1 MSYTEED
8 TIESFLISNI
18 CEAIDKYNVEVDQLC
33 DDDDLVLIEDGIT
46 DNSIEK
52 IKAIC
57 SRVDR
62 KRAPLKMIVLWITV
76 YLWNQEDVDMQNKV
90 NEIASSFKSIIIED
104 ENWYEYNQQENLGI
118 KPLFWSDYLGNN
130 SDRKYVIADFRK
142 GIDEVA
148 NIFHAQDNINVEIC
162 IWIIWLLDDISND
175 RKVFFSDKMDKV
187 TNLLNITAIKADV
200 TTEEYIKNNVSIVD
214 NDISDS
220 TSSISPDTC
229 IGTDSDGKV
238 YIAKNLI
245 DQTILLTYNE
255 DDKEIYFLGQ
265 YNKNYHWNGYCVINT
280 YDADG
285 KLNGINESNFDD
297 GNRLDYE
304 SYYLS
309 DKQNEWIYT
318 DRDCKEET
326 NEGISIRYK
335 SNFSKQKNFTATN
348 VRVSDLIYIESMKE
362 YDNKE
367 ILSYYM
373 GKTSNGVYND
383 DSGNAYLVMYNS
395 EGFVSVYYKGN
406 FKDGYFEDENAIE
419 IVLDE
424 SYNINKYFLYNG
436 GFTRGERISDDGI
449 KYITQDEI
457 NTILKENGCKDN
469 FTWYSENS

>member
-1 MSYTEED
+1 MGCLNLKNCKHESRIIKMPKKKKNVIQEENSNNVNNQKSSIKAR
-8 TIESFLISNI
+8 IETGI
-18 CEAIDKYNVEVDQLC
+18 AILTGLSLLFGAYNYVESKFDKLNDKLNECLKKDEINNLTTDVSEMREYLYSDDGVKDQLG
-33 DDDDLVLIEDGIT
+33 E
-46 DNSIEK
+46 
-52 IKAIC
+52 
-57 SRVDR
+57 
-62 KRAPLKMIVLWITV
+62 
-76 YLWNQEDVDMQNKV
+76 
-90 NEIASSFKSIIIED
+90 
-104 ENWYEYNQQENLGI
+104 
-118 KPLFWSDYLGNN
+118 
-130 SDRKYVIADFRK
+130 
-142 GIDEVA
+142 
-148 NIFHAQDNINVEIC
+148 
-162 IWIIWLLDDISND
+162 
-175 RKVFFSDKMDKV
+175 FSDKMDKV

-200 TTEEYIKNNVSIVD
+200 TTEEYVKNNVSIVD

-318 DRDCKEET
+318 DRDCKKET
-326 NEGISIRYK
+326 NEGISIEYK
-335 SNFSKQKNFTATN
+335 SNFSKQKNFTTTN

-395 EGFVSVYYKGN
+395 GGFVSVYYKGD
-406 FKDGYFEDENAIE
+406 FRDGYFEDENAIE

-424 SYNINKYFLYNG
+424 SDNINKYFLYNG
-436 GFTRGERISDDGI
+436 GFTRGKRISDDGI

-469 FTWYSENS
+469 LTWYSEKS

>member
-1 MSYTEED
+1 MGCLNLKKYKHESRIIKMPKKNVIQEENSNNVNNQKISAKAIIEIIGAIF
-8 TIESFLISNI
+8 TIVSLLALLFGAYNYVESKF
-18 CEAIDKYNVEVDQLC
+18 DKLNDKLNECLKKDEINNLTTDVSEMREYLYSDDGVKDQLG
-33 DDDDLVLIEDGIT
+33 E
-46 DNSIEK
+46 
-52 IKAIC
+52 
-57 SRVDR
+57 
-62 KRAPLKMIVLWITV
+62 
-76 YLWNQEDVDMQNKV
+76 
-90 NEIASSFKSIIIED
+90 
-104 ENWYEYNQQENLGI
+104 
-118 KPLFWSDYLGNN
+118 
-130 SDRKYVIADFRK
+130 
-142 GIDEVA
+142 
-148 NIFHAQDNINVEIC
+148 
-162 IWIIWLLDDISND
+162 
-175 RKVFFSDKMDKV
+175 FSDKMDKV

-304 SYYLS
+304 SFYLS

-318 DRDCKEET
+318 DRDCKKET

-406 FKDGYFEDENAIE
+406 FKNGYFEDENAIE

>member
-1 MSYTEED
+1 MGCLNLKKYKHESRIIKMPKKKKNVIQEENSNNVNNKKISAKAIIEIIGAIF
-8 TIESFLISNI
+8 TIVSLLAILFEAYNYVESKFDKLNDKLNECLKKDEISNLTTDVS
-18 CEAIDKYNVEVDQLC
+18 EMREYLYSDDGVKDQLG
-33 DDDDLVLIEDGIT
+33 E
-46 DNSIEK
+46 
-52 IKAIC
+52 
-57 SRVDR
+57 
-62 KRAPLKMIVLWITV
+62 
-76 YLWNQEDVDMQNKV
+76 
-90 NEIASSFKSIIIED
+90 
-104 ENWYEYNQQENLGI
+104 
-118 KPLFWSDYLGNN
+118 
-130 SDRKYVIADFRK
+130 
-142 GIDEVA
+142 
-148 NIFHAQDNINVEIC
+148 
-162 IWIIWLLDDISND
+162 
-175 RKVFFSDKMDKV
+175 FSDKMDKV

-200 TTEEYIKNNVSIVD
+200 TTEEYIRSNVSIVD
-214 NDISDS
+214 NDISNS
-220 TSSISPDTC
+220 TSSISSDTC
-229 IGTDSDGKV
+229 IGTDSEGNV
-238 YIAKNLI
+238 YIAKNLV
-245 DQTILLTYNE
+245 DKTILLTYTE

-285 KLNGINESNFDD
+285 KLNSINESNFDD

-304 SYYLS
+304 SFYLS

-318 DRDCKEET
+318 DRDCKKET

-406 FKDGYFEDENAIE
+406 FKDGDFEDENAIE

-424 SYNINKYFLYNG
+424 SDNINKYFLYNG

>member
-1 MSYTEED
+1 MGCLNLKKYKHESRIIKMPKKNVIQEENSNNVNNKKISAKAIIEIIGAIF
-8 TIESFLISNI
+8 TIVSLLAILFEAYNYVESKFDKLNDKLNECLKKDEISNLTTDVS
-18 CEAIDKYNVEVDQLC
+18 EMREYLYSDDGVKDQLG
-33 DDDDLVLIEDGIT
+33 E
-46 DNSIEK
+46 
-52 IKAIC
+52 
-57 SRVDR
+57 
-62 KRAPLKMIVLWITV
+62 
-76 YLWNQEDVDMQNKV
+76 
-90 NEIASSFKSIIIED
+90 
-104 ENWYEYNQQENLGI
+104 
-118 KPLFWSDYLGNN
+118 
-130 SDRKYVIADFRK
+130 
-142 GIDEVA
+142 
-148 NIFHAQDNINVEIC
+148 
-162 IWIIWLLDDISND
+162 
-175 RKVFFSDKMDKV
+175 FSDKMDKV

-200 TTEEYIKNNVSIVD
+200 TTEEYIRSNVSIVD
-214 NDISDS
+214 NDISNS
-220 TSSISPDTC
+220 TSSISSDTC
-229 IGTDSDGKV
+229 IGTDSEGNV
-238 YIAKNLI
+238 YIAKNLV
-245 DQTILLTYNE
+245 DKTILLTYTE

-285 KLNGINESNFDD
+285 KLNSINESNFDD

-304 SYYLS
+304 SFYLS

-318 DRDCKEET
+318 DRDCKKET

-383 DSGNAYLVMYNS
+383 DSGNAYLVRYNS

-406 FKDGYFEDENAIE
+406 FKDGDFEDENAIE

-424 SYNINKYFLYNG
+424 SDNINKYFLYNG

>member
-1 MSYTEED
+1 MGCLNLKKYKHESRIIKMPKKKKNVIQEENSNNVNNQKISAKAIIEIIGFIL
-8 TIESFLISNI
+8 TILTILSLLFGAYNYVESKFDKLNDKLNECLKKDEISNLTTDVS
-18 CEAIDKYNVEVDQLC
+18 EMREYLYSDDGVKDQLG
-33 DDDDLVLIEDGIT
+33 E
-46 DNSIEK
+46 
-52 IKAIC
+52 
-57 SRVDR
+57 
-62 KRAPLKMIVLWITV
+62 
-76 YLWNQEDVDMQNKV
+76 
-90 NEIASSFKSIIIED
+90 
-104 ENWYEYNQQENLGI
+104 
-118 KPLFWSDYLGNN
+118 
-130 SDRKYVIADFRK
+130 
-142 GIDEVA
+142 
-148 NIFHAQDNINVEIC
+148 
-162 IWIIWLLDDISND
+162 
-175 RKVFFSDKMDKV
+175 FSDKMDKV

-245 DQTILLTYNE
+245 DQTILLTYTE

-318 DRDCKEET
+318 DRDCKKET

-436 GFTRGERISDDGI
+436 GFTSGERISDDGI